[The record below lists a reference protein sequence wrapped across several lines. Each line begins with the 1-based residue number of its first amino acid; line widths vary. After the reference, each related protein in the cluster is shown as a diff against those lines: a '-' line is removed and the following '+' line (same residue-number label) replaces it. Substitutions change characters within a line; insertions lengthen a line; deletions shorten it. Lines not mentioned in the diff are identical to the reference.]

1 MRQVCRDRLA
11 HCGLQCGGWLV
22 VQSLVYADRGGESW
36 SDGARS
42 RGAGEAD
49 SCGKSWAFCCGVQQ
63 VVPCTVG
70 AKVLKQKA
78 QVSPGLGLLG
88 YATGWAVYRIGW
100 CARQG
105 E

>member
-1 MRQVCRDRLA
+1 M
-11 HCGLQCGGWLV
+11 GGNAKVGEHDTLRGI
-22 VQSLVYADRGGESW
+22 SEGGESW

-49 SCGKSWAFCCGVQQ
+49 SCGKSWAFCCGGQQ
-63 VVPCTVG
+63 VGPCTVG

-105 E
+105 KWE